1 MCVLGEGEGVN
12 EVGDLQAEV
21 EIQTKDGVSL
31 QKTCSDCTTVVNG
44 FRLKFEGF
52 GFLALNSEI
61 NLLH

>member
-1 MCVLGEGEGVN
+1 MN

-52 GFLALNSEI
+52 GFVALNSEI